1 MILIFNNI
9 MQIVFM
15 KKKYTGSMA
24 IFLCL
29 ALTACAKTPEQ
40 ALVAQKNNERLEEAA
55 KEGPKDGNSLKD
67 IAASTSSTY
76 DYQYEAEDG
85 KVKITADQVPVT
97 LPEKDTIPMYHVESG
112 KIPQE
117 LTTKI
122 YDYFFPDGAYTTT
135 GTDMT
140 KDEIDKRILEMKQ
153 TIANYRDDEEITE
166 EERES
171 IIQHNQEILAS
182 LEEERKTAP
191 EESTLTYVPRDSM
204 YADEEW
210 QTMSGPVTV
219 KSLDAS
225 SRDEKQRLSVI
236 SSDNPQ
242 ISSSVSYIVQTDFE
256 YSGAMGKRLNEQ
268 SSDELEK
275 IGISRDDAQRIVEDF
290 VDKIGMPW
298 EIHSVDAVTGFQIVD
313 DENVTD
319 DSYETIPQ
327 EHPTA
332 YSFSLAQTIDGI
344 QSAITSSSYLPEDDN
359 AVTWLYESIKIIV
372 DKDGIVSFK
381 WDFPITVQDTVSENV
396 GIISFDQARDIF
408 EQMMPLIA
416 KGEAEQ
422 HSDDTSETT
431 VELNVTD
438 VRLGLMRLRNNG
450 EELTGL
456 MTPVWLFY
464 GDFTRHMHYKG
475 TAEELGFEPQDFSY
489 TEEAPWI
496 LLAVNAVDGS
506 VIDITAGY

>member
-225 SRDEKQRLSVI
+225 SRDEKQ
-236 SSDNPQ
+236 
-242 ISSSVSYIVQTDFE
+242 
-256 YSGAMGKRLNEQ
+256 
-268 SSDELEK
+268 
-275 IGISRDDAQRIVEDF
+275 
-290 VDKIGMPW
+290 
-298 EIHSVDAVTGFQIVD
+298 
-313 DENVTD
+313 
-319 DSYETIPQ
+319 
-327 EHPTA
+327 
-332 YSFSLAQTIDGI
+332 
-344 QSAITSSSYLPEDDN
+344 
-359 AVTWLYESIKIIV
+359 WL
-372 DKDGIVSFK
+372 
-381 WDFPITVQDTVSENV
+381 
-396 GIISFDQARDIF
+396 
-408 EQMMPLIA
+408 
-416 KGEAEQ
+416 
-422 HSDDTSETT
+422 
-431 VELNVTD
+431 
-438 VRLGLMRLRNNG
+438 
-450 EELTGL
+450 
-456 MTPVWLFY
+456 
-464 GDFTRHMHYKG
+464 
-475 TAEELGFEPQDFSY
+475 
-489 TEEAPWI
+489 
-496 LLAVNAVDGS
+496 
-506 VIDITAGY
+506 